1 MCVCNVCVIPLHL
14 PDAGRSPGCV
24 WRPPPGQSGPSPT
37 PARWTRSPV
46 SSSAPGGYATPPR
59 SYSVME
65 GGRGREGE
73 KKESVWSN
81 RFIHAVLWGGVT
93 VVYIAKIIPV
103 LGRYEH
109 TCTHAETH
117 MDEVNS
123 GRISGRD
130 KRQEGS
136 GDERIVR
143 DNDRGRSAVL
153 SCICPLGLLLSSEP
167 RVLNPSFES
176 WPTAEL
182 VHTHTHAH
190 TGACTQCWQSGL
202 GNSLRT
208 PRQPD
213 TLPNTTLT
221 HTHIC
226 TSTHRTLSLWAAGC
240 LALAPEMAGR
250 YFARVCF
257 SILRKGTQTRA
268 WQRQPSS
275 TATETQAI
283 C

>member
-1 MCVCNVCVIPLHL
+1 MDTISGEFISTRRIRNT
-14 PDAGRSPGCV
+14 SPQLLCD
-24 WRPPPGQSGPSPT
+24 
-37 PARWTRSPV
+37 
-46 SSSAPGGYATPPR
+46 
-59 SYSVME
+59 
-65 GGRGREGE
+65 GGRERKGGE

-93 VVYIAKIIPV
+93 AVYIAKIIPV
-103 LGRYEH
+103 LGRDEH

-123 GRISGRD
+123 GRMSGRD

-143 DNDRGRSAVL
+143 ENDRGRSAVL

-190 TGACTQCWQSGL
+190 TRACTQCWQSGL

-213 TLPNTTLT
+213 TLPNTTLA
-221 HTHIC
+221 HTHMHKHTQNSLFVGGGLSRTGTRDGRKVFC
-226 TSTHRTLSLWAAGC
+226 QGLLLNSQKRDTNTSLAAAAKQHSNWDTGYL
-240 LALAPEMAGR
+240 LA
-250 YFARVCF
+250 
-257 SILRKGTQTRA
+257 
-268 WQRQPSS
+268 
-275 TATETQAI
+275 
-283 C
+283 